1 MPVSPANVTS
11 IAPKLAKMLLMLS
24 SDCDHEVVA
33 AARAIDKAL
42 QNAGFDWHDLAAA
55 IHPMPIQSDAGA
67 NWWKQHDERSIIS
80 WCLNRSFLLSVQ
92 DREFLEN
99 VSEQCNPLS
108 LKQQQWLSDIRKKLE
123 RTVAA

>member
-1 MPVSPANVTS
+1 MTGSPANLTT

-55 IHPMPIQSDAGA
+55 VHRMPIPSDAGA
-67 NWWKQHDERSIIS
+67 EWYRQRDERSNIS
-80 WCLNRSFLLSVQ
+80 WCLNRCFLLSVQ
-92 DREFLEN
+92 DREFLET
-99 VSEQCNPLS
+99 VSEQRKPLS
-108 LKQQQWLSDIRKKLE
+108 PKQQQWLSDIRKKLE

>member
-1 MPVSPANVTS
+1 MSPANLTT

-33 AARAIDKAL
+33 AARAIDNTL
-42 QNAGFDWHDLAAA
+42 QSAGFDWHDLAAA
-55 IHPMPIQSDAGA
+55 VHRMPIESDAGA
-67 NWWKQHDERSIIS
+67 DWCKQRDERSNIS
-80 WCLNRSFLLSVQ
+80 WCLSRRFLLSVQ

-99 VSEQCNPLS
+99 IREQRKPLS
-108 LKQQQWLSDIRKKLE
+108 PKQQQWLSDICKKLE